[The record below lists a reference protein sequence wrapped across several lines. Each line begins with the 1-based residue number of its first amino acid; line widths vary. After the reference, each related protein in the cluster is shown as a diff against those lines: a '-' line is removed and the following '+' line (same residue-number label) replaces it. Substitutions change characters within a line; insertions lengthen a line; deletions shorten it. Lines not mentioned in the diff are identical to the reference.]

1 MGNVT
6 RSSPQVT
13 PVRSAI
19 ANPSTATTTQ
29 LVAAVAGK
37 KYRVVALA
45 IVSTIANNVNLES
58 STTDITAVF
67 PLGANGGI
75 VLPYNEH
82 GWCETAVGEA
92 LQVTTTAATAT
103 GVHVRYVEILG

>member
-6 RSSPQVT
+6 RSSPKDT
-13 PVRSAI
+13 PVRSVI
-19 ANPSTATTTQ
+19 ANPSTATLTS
-29 LVAAVAGK
+29 LVGAVAGK

-45 IVSTIANNVNLES
+45 IVSTAANNVNLES
-58 STTDITAVF
+58 GTNDITAVW

-82 GWCETAVGEA
+82 GWCETNVNEA
-92 LQVTTTAATAT
+92 LGVTTSAATAC
-103 GVHVRYVEILG
+103 GVHIRYVEILA